1 MQFSHGMEPPELCL
15 KNNLADGDQTTTIK
29 TEYFEYLTIKNFRTR
44 EREQTDQPRSKS

>member
-15 KNNLADGDQTTTIK
+15 KNNLADGDQTTTIN
-29 TEYFEYLTIKNFRTR
+29 TEYLTIKNFRTR

>member
-29 TEYFEYLTIKNFRTR
+29 TEYLTIKNFRTR